1 MIVLSKITWTLLFC
15 IGLLMAPVAHSMTAP
30 SSICIPA
37 AATAYNVDPRLL
49 EAIAEVESGMRP
61 EAMNV
66 GHLKRTGTYDIGWFQ
81 INSGWLP
88 ALKKFGINEETLK
101 QPCVNANVGAWILRN
116 LIDRHGPTWKAVGAY
131 NAACTQLKGHA
142 CDAARLTYI
151 GKVFRA
157 YARRTGASAAI
168 RTGSN
173 NGGSRVPGRVGAP
186 TFPTAPPQMTD
197 IKASSDHDES
207 DAIVSWDQQTTSR

>member
-1 MIVLSKITWTLLFC
+1 
-15 IGLLMAPVAHSMTAP
+15 MTAP
-30 SSICIPA
+30 TPTCIPA

-131 NAACTQLKGHA
+131 NAACTQLKGPA
-142 CDAARLTYI
+142 CDAARLKYV

-157 YARRTGASAAI
+157 YARRTGSGPAAGKRKSSNRGGTSVVAS
-168 RTGSN
+168 S
-173 NGGSRVPGRVGAP
+173 VGALS
-186 TFPTAPPQMTD
+186 FPTAPPQMTD
-197 IKASSDHDES
+197 ITASADHDES